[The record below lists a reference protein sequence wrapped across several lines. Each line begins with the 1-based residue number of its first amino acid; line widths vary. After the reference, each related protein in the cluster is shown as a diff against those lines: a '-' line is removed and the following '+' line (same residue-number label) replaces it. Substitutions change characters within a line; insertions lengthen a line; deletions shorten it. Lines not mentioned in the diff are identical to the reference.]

1 MIEEDFVIKAYYIP
15 LEKHL
20 KILEKIKNKYKFNTW
35 LEQIVELEDFE
46 NLPIQYRISPKS
58 KDIGYIYIDYDDF
71 YKVEYDIKKFI
82 DWKSFLNQNLTMETE

>member
-15 LEKHL
+15 LKKHL
-20 KILEKIKNKYKFNTW
+20 KILEKIKNKYKFNTC
-35 LEQIVELEDFE
+35 LEQTVELEDFE

-58 KDIGYIYIDYDDF
+58 KDIGYICKNNEDF

-82 DWKSFLNQNLTMETE
+82 DWRKFLNENLTMETD